1 MPQDTL
7 RDLFRFLRRHVARPE
22 GPDLSDG
29 DLLRRFLEGRDEA
42 AFEALLGRH
51 GPMVLGVCRRVT
63 GDDHA
68 AEDAFQATF
77 LVLARRAGAIRNQA
91 SVGSWLFGV
100 AQRVAGKASA
110 RAAARRERERRAA
123 DMRSDKPLDEPT
135 WQELRSVLDEEV
147 GRLPE
152 KCRAPLV
159 LCYFEG
165 KSYDQAAQELGC
177 PKSTLASR
185 LAKAHQLLRGQLV
198 RRGITLSAGA
208 LTTALAEKATAAPV
222 RAMLAMNLVKAAANV
237 AAAKPVAQGVLSAE
251 ALALAEDALKT
262 MTGTR
267 GKLAALLLALGLA
280 AGAAFAG
287 YEMWVRPAPTEQQPP
302 VAPGDPPRKVAP
314 GVAVDLNGDPLP
326 AGAFARLGQDRWLHH
341 YNMARFAAFL
351 PDGKAVVT
359 VSVDRTI
366 QVWDFPSGK
375 ERLRIPLPGPN
386 LTTNQRIQA
395 ALSPD
400 GQTIATWI
408 METASVIYLHDL
420 ATRKRLSSL
429 PVSTSVRALSFSPDG
444 VHLASLTTVDG
455 TVRIW
460 DWARAKEVSKFVA
473 GPPATVGSV
482 PFVPGNE
489 MSYTPDG
496 KALVTLVGKQVKSWD
511 PATGDPLATPLNEKK
526 YAAGTLAFSRD
537 GKRLA
542 LSVATD
548 KKDPAVVLVD
558 LATGKQVG
566 KLTAPQDRFNINGG
580 MPGLVFDKAGKR
592 LYASAYGSG
601 LFEWDVATG
610 KLLRQYFPA
619 QGGGPANGVALSPDG
634 NFIVRTG
641 AGPPLLDLRGKEIRL
656 IYQRS
661 GPMVAVQFTPD
672 GKHVLTLNRGV
683 IPTWIAVARKW
694 EAAIGKDLGPVDLH
708 GLKDPIAISPDHRY
722 LAGKRG
728 DIDEDGQV
736 KGRQTVLIER
746 ASGKE
751 LPVMPA
757 DRSPARLRFSPDSK
771 LLALGRSMP
780 PPLPKEKGKIWKN
793 NDGQIGLYD
802 LTAGKLR
809 RPLELQ
815 GGLFNLQEPSQ
826 MWRTLIFSPDSKL
839 LAAHAD
845 PQTLGIW
852 DTTTGRRVGSLPL
865 PRGGLLVITA
875 VPHDMDSAAFS
886 PDGRSLVLD
895 HDDGTAVLYDW
906 ATGQSLRTFGTKVAP
921 KELPK
926 KKIMSHILP
935 DELKGHSC
943 FAFSPDGKRLARG
956 GYDHVVRVWDVQTG
970 RPLAEFKGHKGAV
983 TALAF
988 SPNGRRL
995 ASASAD
1001 STALMWDVSKLKR

>member
-1 MPQDTL
+1 MAQRTL
-7 RDLFRFLRRHVARPE
+7 TAVLEYLRTTCGAQELELLP
-22 GPDLSDG
+22 DG
-29 DLLRRFLEGRDEA
+29 DLLGRFLTTRDEA
-42 AFEALLGRH
+42 AFAVLVHRH
-51 GPMVLGVCRRVT
+51 GPMVLGVCRRVL
-63 GDDHA
+63 GDGHH

-77 LVLARRAGAIRNQA
+77 LVLVRRAAAIRPQAPLGPWLYGVARR
-91 SVGSWLFGV
+91 V
-100 AQRVAGKASA
+100 ALKARA
-110 RAAARRERERRAA
+110 RAAAHQRRQRELA
-123 DMRSDKPLDEPT
+123 DMPHTEPLDERT
-135 WQELRSVLDEEV
+135 WQELRPVLDEEI

-159 LCYFEG
+159 LCHFEG

-185 LAKAHQLLRGQLV
+185 MAKAHQLLRGQLV

-208 LTTALAEKATAAPV
+208 LMTALAEKATAAPV

-237 AAAKPVAQGVLSAE
+237 AAAKPVAQGVLSTE

-267 GKLAALLLALGLA
+267 GKLVALLLAMGLA

-287 YEMWVRPAPTEQQPP
+287 YEIWVRLTPPEQQPP
-302 VAPGDPPRKVAP
+302 IAPGDPPRKVAP

-326 AGAFARLGQDRWLHH
+326 AGAFARLGKDRWLHH

-386 LTTNQRIQA
+386 LTTDQRIQA

-408 METASVIYLHDL
+408 TEKASAIYLHDL
-420 ATRKRLSSL
+420 ATRKPLSQL

-460 DWARAKEVSKFVA
+460 DWARAKEVRHFVA
-473 GPPATVGSV
+473 GPPAAVGSV
-482 PFVPGNE
+482 PFVSGNE
-489 MSYTPDG
+489 MSYAPDG
-496 KALVTLVGKQVKSWD
+496 KALVTLVGKQVKLWD
-511 PATGDPLATPLNEKK
+511 PATGEPLATPLNEKK
-526 YAAGTLAFSRD
+526 YTASTLAFSRD
-537 GKRLA
+537 GKWLA
-542 LSVATD
+542 LSVPTE
-548 KKDPAVVLVD
+548 KKDPGVVLVD
-558 LATGKQVG
+558 PATGKQVG
-566 KLTAPQDRFNINGG
+566 KLTRPQPRFKTGANTTKGGTTTDG

-592 LYASAYGSG
+592 LYASVYGG
-601 LFEWDVATG
+601 ELFEWDVATR
-610 KLLRQYFPA
+610 KLLRQYFSA
-619 QGGGPANGVALSPDG
+619 QGGPPNGVALSPDG
-634 NFIVRTG
+634 NFLARTG

-683 IPTWIAVARKW
+683 IPTWIPVARKW
-694 EAAIGKDLGPVDLH
+694 EAATGNDLGPVDLH
-708 GLKDPIAISPDHRY
+708 GLKDPITLSPDHRY
-722 LAGKRG
+722 LAGNRG
-728 DIDEDGQV
+728 DVNEDAHV
-736 KGRQTVLIER
+736 EVRQRVLIER
-746 ASGKE
+746 ATGKE
-751 LPVMPA
+751 WQLPMPL
-757 DRSPARLRFSPDSK
+757 LRFSPDGK
-771 LLALGRSMP
+771 LLALYGV
-780 PPLPKEKGKIWKN
+780 GK
-793 NDGQIGLYD
+793 IGLYD
-802 LTAGKLR
+802 VSAKKLR
-809 RPLELQ
+809 HTLEA
-815 GGLFNLQEPSQ
+815 SAR
-826 MWRTLIFSPDSKL
+826 RTLIFSPDSKL

-845 PQTLGIW
+845 PPTRGNWDPPQTLGIW
-852 DTTTGRRVGSLPL
+852 DTTTGQRVGSLPL
-865 PRGGLLVITA
+865 PRGVLLVGKEDRQ
-875 VPHDMDSAAFS
+875 HDMDSAAFS

-895 HDDGTAVLYDW
+895 QDDGTAVLYDW
-906 ATGQSLRTFGTKVAP
+906 ATRRPLRTFGTKMAP
-921 KELPK
+921 KEMPK
-926 KKIMSHILP
+926 KKYPNYSLP
-935 DELKGHSC
+935 AELKAGSC
-943 FAFSPDGKRLARG
+943 FAFSPDGRLLVRG
-956 GYDHVVRVWDVQTG
+956 GFDHAVRVWDVQTG
-970 RPLAEFKGHKGAV
+970 HTLAEFKGHDGAV

-988 SPNGRRL
+988 SPDGRRL